1 MRLIAWIVA
10 AGVLAPAA
18 LAFPT
23 QEGQA
28 EKQEGQGEKKEE
40 KPEAKPERPGEGRG
54 GAPAFEA
61 KDYEELGAYSDS
73 LAAAELD
80 DETTGELLVA
90 EVRGKMMRGR
100 GRGPGGGAGPGAG
113 AGPGDSPPGQSGGAR
128 PEPLS
133 TFVKAKLAEGK
144 KGAELAQLVKAEIEK
159 RRSDMPGGGGYGA
172 GGGRNPERQ
181 KAMREAVT
189 GIVKKLRGEKLKGKA
204 FAEAFVKEQRAQV
217 EKAREERSKE
227 REKGE
232 NPEKPRDG
240 A

>member
-18 LAFPT
+18 LSSPA

-54 GAPAFEA
+54 AGPAFEA
-61 KDYEELGAYSDS
+61 KDYEELGAYSDG

-80 DETTGELLVA
+80 DETTGELLLA
-90 EVRGKMMRGR
+90 EVRGKTRGR
-100 GRGPGGGAGPGAG
+100 GRGPGGGAGPG
-113 AGPGDSPPGQSGGAR
+113 DSPPAQPGGAR

-133 TFVKAKLAEGK
+133 TFVKAKIAEGK
-144 KGAELAQLVKAEIEK
+144 KGADLAGLVKAEMEK
-159 RRSDMPGGGGYGA
+159 RRSEMPGGGGYGA
-172 GGGRNPERQ
+172 GGGRGAERQ

-189 GIVKKLRGEKLKGKA
+189 GIVKKLRAEKLKGKA
-204 FAEAFVKEQRAQV
+204 FAEAFVKEQRAQA

-232 NPEKPRDG
+232 TPEKPQDGEKRDG

>member
-10 AGVLAPAA
+10 AGVFAPAA
-18 LAFPT
+18 LAFP
-23 QEGQA
+23 A
-28 EKQEGQGEKKEE
+28 QEGQGEKQQE

-54 GAPAFEA
+54 VGPAFEA

-80 DETTGELLVA
+80 DETTGDLLVS
-90 EVRGKMMRGR
+90 EVRGRMMRGR
-100 GRGPGGGAGPGAG
+100 GRGPGPGPGAGPGAG
-113 AGPGDSPPGQSGGAR
+113 PGDAPPGPAGAAR

-133 TFVKAKLAEGK
+133 TFVKARIAEGK
-144 KGAELAQLVKAEIEK
+144 KGAELAQLVKAETEK
-159 RRSDMPGGGGYGA
+159 RRSDMSGGGGYGA

-189 GIVKKLRGEKLKGKA
+189 GIVKKLRTDKLKGKA
-204 FAEAFVKEQRAQV
+204 FAEAFVKEQRAQA
-217 EKAREERSKE
+217 EKMREERSKE

-232 NPEKPRDG
+232 TPEKPRDG

>member
-18 LAFPT
+18 LAF
-23 QEGQA
+23 QS
-28 EKQEGQGEKKEE
+28 QEGQGEKPKEE
-40 KPEAKPERPGEGRG
+40 KQERKPEGPGEGRG
-54 GAPAFEA
+54 SGPAFEA

-80 DETTGELLVA
+80 DETTGELLVS

-100 GRGPGGGAGPGAG
+100 GRGPGAG
-113 AGPGDSPPGQSGGAR
+113 AGPGDAPPGQAPAAR

-133 TFVKAKLAEGK
+133 TFVKGKIAEGK
-144 KGAELAQLVKAEIEK
+144 KGSELAQLVKAEMEK

-189 GIVKKLRGEKLKGKA
+189 GIVKKLRTEKLKGKA
-204 FAEAFVKEQRAQV
+204 FAEAFVKEQRTQM

-232 NPEKPRDG
+232 TPEKPRDG